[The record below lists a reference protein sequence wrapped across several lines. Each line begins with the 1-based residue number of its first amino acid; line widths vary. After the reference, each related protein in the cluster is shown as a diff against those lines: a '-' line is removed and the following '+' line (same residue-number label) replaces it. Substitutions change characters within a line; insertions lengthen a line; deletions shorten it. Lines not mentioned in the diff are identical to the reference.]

1 MKDLFERI
9 LANLHILIFLYVGY
23 DIYMRYEEHT
33 VAAEAI
39 TSQFPAIDN
48 ERTDLN
54 RRIQQIEEFRKKAE
68 EYKARVEEVA
78 RNIEAVQRQLPADT
92 NDNQIVSLF
101 REEMSNL
108 NIKSPT
114 INPGTEEVS
123 TYFISKDYSINAKG
137 TFLQFLIF
145 IERLGN
151 ADRIFNIRSMRLV
164 NADPRQKSRFQ
175 VISGEFVI
183 QAFRYNPDFKVDRG
197 FEQPQGAQ

>member
-23 DIYMRYEEHT
+23 DVYTKYEEHT
-33 VAAEAI
+33 VATEAV

-48 ERTDLN
+48 ERNDLN

-101 REEMSNL
+101 RDEMSNL
-108 NIKSPT
+108 NIKTPT
-114 INPGTEEVS
+114 INPGIEEVS

-164 NADPRQKSRFQ
+164 NSDPRQKSRFQ